1 MISIQ
6 QDRIDGFVNIHTIDV
21 ASLHVWWKAL
31 LLIISNLAAIP
42 AIAVSIVL
50 GFYVWAYA
58 IFISMFVSIFY
69 HLCQTTDYC
78 IFEMPL
84 DSWQRIDHITASFM
98 LAMSILLFYIY
109 RPGKKT
115 KALTKQIKTKNLNYN
130 DFLLDMVEPDKKK
143 RKKKLGPKDN
153 LYFDDSLSSKD
164 KNKICFGCRGLNP
177 HMVFDWQSIFLI
189 FTYIFVII
197 ITIQAIPL
205 TTQSFLIILIFG
217 IIFSLVKIFIIEEG
231 NPEYLHNRFH
241 FPNLIAGT
249 VLVIFGLIFYF
260 IDAYIEYWLFHSF
273 WHFFVYIGVL
283 YVFIGTTYD
292 IPGWFDS
299 KDIFIFL
306 WQKIK
311 FLFQIFNCFCSC
323 CKTKK
328 TKIKYMPNYHEEE
341 EIDDED
347 YYRRKTILK
356 SKKNNVV

>member
-6 QDRIDGFVNIHTIDV
+6 QDRTDGFVNIATIDI

-31 LLIISNLAAIP
+31 ILILSNLAAIP
-42 AIAVSIVL
+42 AIIISIVL
-50 GFYVWAYA
+50 GFYVWSYA
-58 IFISMFVSIFY
+58 ILISMVVSIMY

-109 RPGKKT
+109 RPGKKP
-115 KALTKQIKTKNLNYN
+115 KAIPKQIKTKNLNYN
-130 DFLLDMVEPDKKK
+130 DFLLDIIEPDKKK
-143 RKKKLGPKDN
+143 RKKKLGPRDG
-153 LYFDDSLSSKD
+153 LYFDDSLSSND

-177 HMVFDWQSIFLI
+177 QQVYDWQSIFLI

-217 IIFSLVKIFIIEEG
+217 IIFALIKIFIIEEG
-231 NPEYLHNRFH
+231 NPEYLKNRFH

-260 IDAYIEYWLFHSF
+260 IDAYIEYWLFHSL

-299 KDIFIFL
+299 KDIFIFI

-311 FLFQIFNCFCSC
+311 FLFKIFNCFCSC
-323 CKTKK
+323 CKNKK
-328 TKIKYMPNYHEEE
+328 TKIKYYPHHKEEE
-341 EIDDED
+341 EEDDD
-347 YYRRKTILK
+347 YFRRKTIIK
-356 SKKNNVV
+356 SKKNIV